1 VAGAGHRLVGSG
13 SQGLHNVVGRP
24 WPVVGSINVETRRI
38 ALIVSPW
45 YPVPPTGY
53 GGIELMAYYLAR
65 ELSQRSHS
73 VTVIG
78 RQGSQ
83 GPFETLALAPESWSK
98 QLGTLDQTARHSLFL
113 YRAYEIVRKRA
124 FDVIH
129 DHSGPPGILVGATS
143 RLQAPVVATL
153 HGALTEAEG
162 EFLAAIDR
170 QIHLVAISRAQQSM
184 VAGVEWRGVVHNAV
198 DASEYSPVAR
208 EEKDDYLVELARISP
223 DKGQHIAIELAKRLN
238 VRLVLA
244 GKVDGDARSY
254 FEAEIQPNLNG
265 QIVWRENVE
274 GKDKAELLAHAR
286 ALVFPIQW
294 EEPFGLAMIEAMV
307 SGTPV
312 IALAHGAAPEVV
324 EPGVTGWL
332 ADDVDG
338 MVAAYSRLDEIDL
351 KRCAEEAGRRFGPKQ
366 MADGYLNVYER
377 AIEQSVYSES
387 IS

>member
-1 VAGAGHRLVGSG
+1 MEPL
-13 SQGLHNVVGRP
+13 
-24 WPVVGSINVETRRI
+24 RI
-38 ALIVSPW
+38 VLIVSPW
-45 YPVPPTGY
+45 YPVPPRGY

-65 ELSQRSHS
+65 ELSQRGHS

-83 GPFETLALAPESWSK
+83 GPFETLALAPESWSR
-98 QLGTLDQTARHSLFL
+98 QLGTRDQIPRYNLFL

-129 DHSGPPGILVGATS
+129 DHSGPPGILLGATS

-153 HGALTEAEG
+153 HGALSEAEG
-162 EFLAAIDR
+162 EFLAAVDH
-170 QIHLVAISRAQQSM
+170 QVHLVAISRAQQSM
-184 VAGVEWRGVVHNAV
+184 VAGVEWRGVVHNAI
-198 DASEYSPVAR
+198 DPKEYSPITRR
-208 EEKDDYLVELARISP
+208 EDKDDYLVELARISP
-223 DKGQHIAIELAKRLN
+223 EKGQHLAIELARRLN

-244 GKVDGDARSY
+244 GKVDDEARRY
-254 FEAEIQPNLNG
+254 FEDKIQPHLNG
-265 QIVWRENVE
+265 QVVWRENVQ
-274 GKDKAELLAHAR
+274 GKEKAELLARAR

-351 KRCAEEAGRRFGPKQ
+351 QRCVEEAGRRFGPDQ

-377 AIEQSVYSES
+377 AIEQTIYSGTD
-387 IS
+387 